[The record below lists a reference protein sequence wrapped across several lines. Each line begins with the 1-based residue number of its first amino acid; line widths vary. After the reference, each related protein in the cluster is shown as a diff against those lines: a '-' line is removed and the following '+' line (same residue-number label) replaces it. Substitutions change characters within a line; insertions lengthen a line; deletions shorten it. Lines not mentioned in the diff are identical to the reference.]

1 MYSRYSG
8 ISIPKNYGGSR
19 FQPEREPEVKAHRP
33 PSLSA
38 SRVAHSPSFV
48 PIESRAN
55 EDYNENSVVEESFTS
70 EDSISS
76 EEICE
81 ECEVAE
87 AEPYDEVKIDDEID
101 AEVSNE
107 APVFAKR
114 RELSSLKS
122 IISRFDK
129 DTLLL
134 LGLILLLMSDD
145 KENDDIIALL
155 ALVLLG

>member
-55 EDYNENSVVEESFTS
+55 EDYDEGSAENVALK
-70 EDSISS
+70 S

-87 AEPYDEVKIDDEID
+87 AEAYDEVKIDDEID

>member
-48 PIESRAN
+48 PIESRVN
-55 EDYNENSVVEESFTS
+55 EGYEENSVVEESFTS

-76 EEICE
+76 EKICE
-81 ECEVAE
+81 EGDIAE
-87 AEPYDEVKIDDEID
+87 DEGYDEVGDDEAD
-101 AEVSNE
+101 AEANE
-107 APVFAKR
+107 EVPALARGK
-114 RELSSLKS
+114 ELSSLKS

>member
-8 ISIPKNYGGSR
+8 ISVPKNYGGSR

-55 EDYNENSVVEESFTS
+55 EDYDEGSAENVSLK
-70 EDSISS
+70 S